1 MEPIF
6 LKLPSYLLS
15 LSGIYFLDKSLP
27 FIQTNLPSVVFSVF
41 LRLWRRWMMSD
52 STTKSSLEYN
62 FISSNSY
69 LCIEINAHALT
80 LMYNTIGRYISQPY
94 YHHSFRKD
102 CFKAW
107 LFGSK
112 SCESCFRTARLC
124 TPCRRLARH
133 AIWRHSPSP

>member
-6 LKLPSYLLS
+6 FKLPSFAFWDI
-15 LSGIYFLDKSLP
+15 LSGQVSTFHPNESTKCG
-27 FIQTNLPSVVFSVF
+27 IQCF

-52 STTKSSLEYN
+52 SPTKSSLEYN